1 MEETVERGC
10 GKGTVAKRLWQRDC
24 GKGVTRG
31 QALCH
36 TPRTPERLPAART
49 EKLMNR
55 EEAYMKIWIARHG
68 QTDLNK
74 NRRMQGLTDC
84 PLNEKGIAQ
93 ARQSRLNIGEVRF
106 DAVYASPLQRAR
118 LTGAIIAGVDIS
130 EVIVDRRLIEVDF
143 GKYERRKYYLMGP
156 AMTAYWAMPRLF
168 PAPPTV
174 ETIASM
180 KDRAASFLRELE
192 TKDYENVLVACH
204 GGIMRA
210 LCGYLDEA
218 PDGLHW
224 ERAKNCEIRVYE
236 DRDGRHS
243 FLKSSSLGT

>member
-1 MEETVERGC
+1 
-10 GKGTVAKRLWQRDC
+10 
-24 GKGVTRG
+24 
-31 QALCH
+31 
-36 TPRTPERLPAART
+36 
-49 EKLMNR
+49 
-55 EEAYMKIWIARHG
+55 
-68 QTDLNK
+68 
-74 NRRMQGLTDC
+74 MQGLTDC

-156 AMTAYWAMPRLF
+156 AMTAYWTMPRLF

-236 DRDGRHS
+236 YRDGRHS
-243 FLKSSSLGT
+243 FLKSYSLGK